1 MYGVLY
7 AQNYMSNSLL
17 PIEEFE
23 QFEPIRRIQD
33 EESGEWYFAVVDVVD
48 VLAQPKNAG
57 EYWRTIKN
65 RDDSNVLRTICTKF
79 SMRHQKT
86 GRMLQTECATIEGLL
101 RIIQSIPSKKAEPFK
116 QWLAE
121 VGRDRLE

>member
-7 AQNYMSNSLL
+7 AQNLMSNSLL

-65 RDDSNVLRTICTKF
+65 RDDSNILRTIC
-79 SMRHQKT
+79 
-86 GRMLQTECATIEGLL
+86 LL
-101 RIIQSIPSKKAEPFK
+101 YTSPSP
-116 QWLAE
+116 
-121 VGRDRLE
+121 RDS